1 MLLISLMLY
10 PIILRKKKEE
20 KGEFDKKIF
29 HHFVMSFC
37 IRFYV
42 FLIDCKCIYMY

>member
-20 KGEFDKKIF
+20 KGEFDKKYSNI
-29 HHFVMSFC
+29 
-37 IRFYV
+37 
-42 FLIDCKCIYMY
+42 LL